1 MFYSMNHVCLEQ
13 FTLFHHLLV
22 SRVFIPLNFFFF
34 FFGLNHFCSF
44 LEGYS
49 RGLLDNENILN
60 LSVSG
65 PHHCQCRWAPFFMA
79 TACNTSLTVL
89 LGAFAILWG
98 SSWQLKNAIYF
109 WIEHSVHTNNS
120 HCGKFSQKMGAS
132 SSAGLHCGKTDKY
145 VHELLSL
152 PHTQRKM
159 NHLPSQKPLAA
170 THFS

>member
-13 FTLFHHLLV
+13 FTLFHYLLV
-22 SRVFIPLNFFFF
+22 SRVFIPLSFFF
-34 FFGLNHFCSF
+34 FFGLNHFYSF

-49 RGLLDNENILN
+49 RGLLDNENILS

-65 PHHCQCRWAPFFMA
+65 PHHCQCRWAPFYMA

-98 SSWQLKNAIYF
+98 SFWQLKNAIYF
-109 WIEHSVHTNNS
+109 WTEHSVHTNNS
-120 HCGKFSQKMGAS
+120 LCGKFSQKMGAS

-152 PHTQRKM
+152 PHTQWKM
-159 NHLPSQKPLAA
+159 NV
-170 THFS
+170 FSSSHINLIFWQ